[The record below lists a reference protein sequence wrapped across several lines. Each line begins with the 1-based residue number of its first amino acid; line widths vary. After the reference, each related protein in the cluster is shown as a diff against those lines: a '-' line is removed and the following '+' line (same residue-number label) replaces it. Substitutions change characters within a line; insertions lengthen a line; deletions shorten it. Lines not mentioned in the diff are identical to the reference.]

1 MGCKKWKWQLK
12 RLDYSTTRNITN
24 LDSSAEFLPLLGR
37 FAVGITIAS
46 VEFLEYK
53 F

>member
-1 MGCKKWKWQLK
+1 MEIAMKNARLHCKLK
-12 RLDYSTTRNITN
+12 VITD
-24 LDSSAEFLPLLGR
+24 LDSSAGFLPLLDQ